1 MPTQK
6 DVANAAG
13 VTPTTVSLIL
23 NGKAKERHIHPET
36 VARVMEAMKELGY
49 QPNTTARRLRS
60 SGAERPILPFT
71 GLRTPGS
78 GFAAILYMKYSR
90 YLQPCPLTVS
100 W

>member
-60 SGAERPILPFT
+60 SGAERPIFALYGQP
-71 GLRTPGS
+71 GLNLLRQLQEIDTRTRDPALRR
-78 GFAAILYMKYSR
+78 FYI
-90 YLQPCPLTVS
+90 
-100 W
+100 

>member
-49 QPNTTARRLRS
+49 QPTPLPEGLEVPGQSARF
-60 SGAERPILPFT
+60 LPFT